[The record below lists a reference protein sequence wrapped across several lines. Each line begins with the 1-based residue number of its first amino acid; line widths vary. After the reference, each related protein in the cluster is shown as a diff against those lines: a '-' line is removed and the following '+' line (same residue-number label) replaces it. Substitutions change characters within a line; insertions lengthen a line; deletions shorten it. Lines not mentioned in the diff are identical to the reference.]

1 MAFDILLNLPEGWQ
15 SETDTYIDESGA
27 EVTHLEAHLHNKIKK
42 KDEGMVDIYVGE
54 TPDDT
59 NAEDQA
65 YSNYADIVGFDEDD
79 PEDFNPIDKIK
90 FNNRNAWT
98 FEALCEDNSPM
109 EFISY
114 EPKKGI
120 LAIIC
125 LAAAS
130 EAKLRELHSLIERS
144 LRIGDKQ

>member
-1 MAFDILLNLPEGWQ
+1 MAYDILLNLPNGWQ
-15 SETDTYIDESGA
+15 SETDTYVDETGV
-27 EVTHLEAHLHNKIKK
+27 EVTHLEAHLQNKAKNR
-42 KDEGMVDIYVGE
+42 DDGMVDIYVGD

-65 YSNYADIVGFDEDD
+65 YSNYADIVGYDEND
-79 PEDFNPIDKIK
+79 PEDFNPISKIK

-98 FEALCEDNSPM
+98 FEAMCEDNSPM

-120 LAIIC
+120 MAVIC
-125 LAAAS
+125 LAAFND
-130 EAKLRELHSLIERS
+130 AKLRELHSLVERNF
-144 LRIGDKQ
+144 RVNTK